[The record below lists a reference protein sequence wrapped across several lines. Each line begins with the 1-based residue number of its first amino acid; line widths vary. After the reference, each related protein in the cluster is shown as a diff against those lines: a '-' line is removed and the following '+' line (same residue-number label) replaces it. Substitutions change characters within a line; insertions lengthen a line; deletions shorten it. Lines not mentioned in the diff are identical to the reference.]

1 VDTLD
6 QLKISWMF
14 AKQKL
19 QILLVPRTRTR
30 KHTSFHWWLM
40 LIVPR
45 GKYCRVVAGLFRE
58 KRVAADKTSE
68 QSDGSWTQD
77 FPAHVWHDE
86 LLVCWWLCCAV
97 RAPLGFVGFRLS
109 ACLLALFFFAPCWM
123 GSTYTQLLSRGPLS
137 VAAAAV
143 V

>member
-40 LIVPR
+40 MLIVPR

-68 QSDGSWTQD
+68 QSDCSERKVLPGCGW
-77 FPAHVWHDE
+77 
-86 LLVCWWLCCAV
+86 
-97 RAPLGFVGFRLS
+97 FVPREKGG
-109 ACLLALFFFAPCWM
+109 C
-123 GSTYTQLLSRGPLS
+123 
-137 VAAAAV
+137 
-143 V
+143 